1 MAFNPLDSALIRVLT
16 LPQLSPLG
24 RWQVE
29 LIHDRRDH
37 LLLWITRGQGI
48 ALIDGARVGIGA
60 HNALFVPAR
69 QVMSFA
75 PGRQCFG
82 QALLV
87 PDGSDLTLPGRP
99 LHLRVRDG
107 MSQGELTQLFEAMG
121 REQSGD
127 RPLSQS
133 ALLAYSDLVGIW
145 LRRHLDEDTIPSR
158 ASAARRLSR
167 SFFTH
172 LSRHFAD
179 GRPMADH
186 AAALGVTPT
195 HLSRVCKAET
205 GHTAAALVTERVLHA
220 ARTLLASTDIP
231 AQDVARHLGF
241 GSPAYFTRFIQ
252 QHTGQTPTALR
263 QKAA

>member
-1 MAFNPLDSALIRVLT
+1 MPFNPMDSALIRVLT
-16 LPQLSPLG
+16 LPQLAPLG
-24 RWQVE
+24 RWQLE
-29 LIHDRRDH
+29 LIHDRKEH

-48 ALIDGARVGIGA
+48 ALLDGTRVGIGV

-69 QVMSFA
+69 HLMSFA

-82 QALLV
+82 QVLLV
-87 PDGSDLTLPGRP
+87 PDGADLTLPGRP

-121 REQSGD
+121 REQSGV
-127 RPLSQS
+127 RALAQS
-133 ALLAYSDLVGIW
+133 ALIAYSDLAGIW
-145 LRRHLDEDTIPSR
+145 VRRHLDEDTIPAR

-167 SFFTH
+167 SFFMH

-179 GRPMADH
+179 GGSMADH

-195 HLSRVCKAET
+195 HLSRVCKAQT

-220 ARTLLASTDIP
+220 ARLLLASTDIP
-231 AQDVARHLGF
+231 VQDVARHLGF

-252 QHTGQTPTALR
+252 QHTGRTPTVLR
-263 QKAA
+263 GNAA